1 MKTRIFSVFVNNNF
15 GVLTR
20 ISGLFARRGYNIKSL
35 TVGETPDERISR
47 MTIECMGD
55 DRTFE
60 QIESQL
66 NKVEDVISVTMLD
79 PERTVCRELFLVC
92 VKGAPVSAAD
102 ISKFDSRVLSQNEN
116 GAVYELC
123 GSGEDLEKFCAAVC
137 ASGECDIARTGI
149 TAVET

>member
-1 MKTRIFSVFVNNNF
+1 MKTRMFSVFVNNNF

-35 TVGETPDERISR
+35 TVGETPDPSVSR
-47 MTIECMGD
+47 MTIECSGD

-79 PERTVCRELFLVC
+79 PSRTVCRELFLIRVRGDAESE
-92 VKGAPVSAAD
+92 VPG
-102 ISKFDSRVLSQNEN
+102 KFDCRVLSKSED

-123 GSGEDLEKFCAAVC
+123 GSGADLAEFCRLLSPESAP
-137 ASGECDIARTGI
+137 DIARTGI
-149 TAVET
+149 TAIET

>member
-1 MKTRIFSVFVNNNF
+1 MKTRIFSAFVNNNS

-35 TVGETPDERISR
+35 TVGETTDPRVSR
-47 MTIECMGD
+47 MTIECLGD

-66 NKVEDVISVTMLD
+66 GKVEDVISVAMLD
-79 PERTVCRELFLVC
+79 PERTVCRELFLISVRSG
-92 VKGAPVSAAD
+92 VLPQREENDLDYRVVSQSA
-102 ISKFDSRVLSQNEN
+102 S

-123 GSGEDLEKFCAAVC
+123 GTGEDLGRFCALFDGA
-137 ASGECDIARTGI
+137 EFDIARTGI
-149 TAVET
+149 TAVEK